1 MNTYTPQQIYTSHIT
16 HNDDIKTIAEQ
27 LAKNTH
33 ENWALQRMKE
43 GWSYGPKWD
52 DSLKQTPVM
61 VPYEELSESEKE
73 YDRITSLETL
83 KTIIALGYEIRL
95 PLRVQST
102 VDTPNSIR
110 QREYTTN

>member
-1 MNTYTPQQIYTSHIT
+1 MPSYKPSPIDTSNIALS
-16 HNDDIKTIAEQ
+16 DDIKAIAEQ

-43 GWSYGPKWD
+43 GWTYGPKRD

-61 VPYEELSESEKE
+61 LPYEELSESEKE

-83 KTIIALGYEIRL
+83 KTIIALGYE
-95 PLRVQST
+95 LRMLQH
-102 VDTPNSIR
+102 P
-110 QREYTTN
+110 E